1 MNYAKTFGLMAL
13 LTALFVAVAGLLG
26 GRSMML
32 PAFGFAAL
40 VNFGSYWFSDRI
52 VLKMYRARPLAQED
66 APRLYEMV
74 DRLRRQADLPMP
86 TLALAPSEQPNA
98 FATGRNPD
106 NAVVCVTDG
115 ILKILD
121 QPELEGVIAHE
132 LAHIKNRDMLIG
144 TVAATLSAA
153 IVFLARMGFWFGGN
167 RDRGGMIG
175 MLLMLVLAPMAA
187 ALVQMAISRAGEF
200 RADRVGAE
208 ISGNPRG
215 LATALQRL
223 EAGAR
228 RIPMDVNPAASH
240 LCIVNPLAGGGF
252 TKLFSTHPPTAERV
266 QRLEEMARTGV

>member
-1 MNYAKTFGLMAL
+1 MSYAKTFGLMAL

-26 GRSMML
+26 GRTMML
-32 PAFGFAAL
+32 PAFGVAAL
-40 VNFGSYWFSDRI
+40 FNFGSYWFSDRI
-52 VLKMYRARPLAQED
+52 VLKMYRARTLAQED

-74 DRLRRQADLPMP
+74 DRLRRRADLPMP

-98 FATGRNPD
+98 FATGRSPD
-106 NAVVCVTDG
+106 KAVVCVTEG

-144 TVAATLSAA
+144 TVAATLGAA
-153 IVFLARMGFWFGGN
+153 IVFLARFGFLFGD
-167 RDRGGMIG
+167 RDRGGILSMV
-175 MLLMLVLAPMAA
+175 LMLVLAPIAA
-187 ALVQMAISRAGEF
+187 VLVQMAISRAGEF
-200 RADRVGAE
+200 RADRVGAD

-228 RIPMDVNPAASH
+228 RIPMEVNPAASH

-252 TKLFSTHPPTAERV
+252 AKLFSTHPPTGERV
-266 QRLEEMARTGV
+266 ERLEEMARAGV

>member
-175 MLLMLVLAPMAA
+175 MLLMLVLAPLAA

>member
-1 MNYAKTFGLMAL
+1 MSYAKTFGLMAL

-26 GRSMML
+26 GRAMML
-32 PAFGFAAL
+32 PAFAVAAL
-40 VNFGSYWFSDRI
+40 LNFGSYWFSDRV
-52 VLKMYRARPLAQED
+52 VLKMYRARTLQRED
-66 APRLYEMV
+66 APRLYEIV
-74 DRLRRQADLPMP
+74 DRLRRKANLPMP
-86 TLALAPSEQPNA
+86 TVALAPSEQPNA
-98 FATGRNPD
+98 FATGRSPEK
-106 NAVVCVTDG
+106 AVVCVTEG

-121 QPELEGVIAHE
+121 EPELEGVIAHE

-167 RDRGGMIG
+167 RDRGGIVG
-175 MLLMLVLAPMAA
+175 LLLMLVLAPLAA

-228 RIPMDVNPAASH
+228 RIPMEVNPAASH

-252 TKLFSTHPPTAERV
+252 TKLFRTHPPTSERV
-266 QRLEEMARTGV
+266 ERLEVLARAGV

>member
-52 VLKMYRARPLAQED
+52 VLRMYRARPLAQEE

-86 TLALAPSEQPNA
+86 TLALAPSDQPNA

-106 NAVVCVTDG
+106 HAVVCVTDG

-144 TVAATLSAA
+144 TIAATLGAA
-153 IVFLARMGFWFGGN
+153 IVFLARFGFLFGGN
-167 RDRGGMIG
+167 RDRGGVIG
-175 MLLMLVLAPMAA
+175 MLLMLVLAPLAA

-215 LATALQRL
+215 LATAIQRL

-252 TKLFSTHPPTAERV
+252 AKLFSTHPPTAERV